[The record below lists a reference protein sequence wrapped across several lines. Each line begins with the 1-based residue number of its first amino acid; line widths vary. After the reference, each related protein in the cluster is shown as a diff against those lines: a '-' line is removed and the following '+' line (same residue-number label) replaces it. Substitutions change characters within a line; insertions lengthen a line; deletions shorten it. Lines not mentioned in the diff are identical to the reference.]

1 MHIWSLAQCLL
12 KLGHK
17 VVIITHAYDDRKGIR
32 YMNNGLKVYYCPLL
46 TFFDQD
52 VWPTL
57 FAFFPLFRSILIRE
71 QINVVHTHQATSVMS
86 IECALYARTMGY
98 KLVYTDH
105 SLFGF
110 ADAASIHINQV
121 MRFILSDFDHGICVS
136 NTCRENLALRA
147 RLHPIMLST
156 IPNAVDPDKFTP
168 DPSQR
173 RRGDGED
180 GRINV
185 VIVSRLVYRKGI
197 DLVAKVIP
205 VICARY
211 PRVHFIVGGDGNKKL
226 LLEEM
231 REKHQLQDRV
241 EMLGRVPHVHVRNVL
256 VRGHIF
262 LNCSLTESFCIA
274 ILEAASCGLF
284 VVSTCVGGVPE
295 VLPPSM
301 TKFAEPTAESIIAAI
316 GAALP
321 LAEKVVPAEFHKRVR
336 HMYSWMDVARRTETV
351 YDRVREST
359 MPTFAERLW
368 RYSTV
373 GGTVAGWLCCFT
385 VSVIY
390 LVWRIIEWVWPRD
403 GIELASN
410 FPTRQ
415 HMEDHKSDHGRR

>member
-1 MHIWSLAQCLL
+1 MKFANYNMHICA
-12 KLGHK
+12 
-17 VVIITHAYDDRKGIR
+17 R
-32 YMNNGLKVYYCPLL
+32 
-46 TFFDQD
+46 
-52 VWPTL
+52 TL
-57 FAFFPLFRSILIRE
+57 FGICLSCPAFYT
-71 QINVVHTHQATSVMS
+71 NHTRQN
-86 IECALYARTMGY
+86 RY

-147 RLHPIMLST
+147 RLHPILLST

-168 DPSQR
+168 DQR
-173 RRGDGED
+173 RGGDEKD
-180 GRINV
+180 NRINV

-241 EMLGRVPHVHVRNVL
+241 EMLGRVPHAHVRDVL

-301 TKFAEPTAESIIAAI
+301 IKFAEPTAESLIAAI

-321 LAEKVVPAEFHKRVR
+321 LAEKVVPAEFHQRVSKASCLWLFVHIPLCR
-336 HMYSWMDVARRTETV
+336 CVILVSVRSWYTTCEE
-351 YDRVREST
+351 YCY
-359 MPTFAERLW
+359 RLCH
-368 RYSTV
+368 RAQSR
-373 GGTVAGWLCCFT
+373 ACFT
-385 VSVIY
+385 CTCTGC
-390 LVWRIIEWVWPRD
+390 LFD
-403 GIELASN
+403 
-410 FPTRQ
+410 
-415 HMEDHKSDHGRR
+415 

>member
-1 MHIWSLAQCLL
+1 MKLANWAQLYMCSLPCLSYEHRHYLTHPALPTNYAQQN
-12 KLGHK
+12 
-17 VVIITHAYDDRKGIR
+17 R
-32 YMNNGLKVYYCPLL
+32 
-46 TFFDQD
+46 
-52 VWPTL
+52 
-57 FAFFPLFRSILIRE
+57 
-71 QINVVHTHQATSVMS
+71 
-86 IECALYARTMGY
+86 Y

-147 RLHPIMLST
+147 RLHPILLST

-173 RRGDGED
+173 RRGDEGED
-180 GRINV
+180 RINV

-211 PRVHFIVGGDGNKKL
+211 SRVHFIVGGDGNKKL

-241 EMLGRVPHVHVRNVL
+241 EMLGRVPHAHVRDVL

-301 TKFAEPTAESIIAAI
+301 IKFAEPTAESLIAAI

-321 LAEKVVPAEFHKRVR
+321 LAEKVVPAEFHQRVSK
-336 HMYSWMDVARRTETV
+336 YFVFVACV
-351 YDRVREST
+351 
-359 MPTFAERLW
+359 F
-368 RYSTV
+368 
-373 GGTVAGWLCCFT
+373 C
-385 VSVIY
+385 VSVRSTS
-390 LVWRIIEWVWPRD
+390 V
-403 GIELASN
+403 S
-410 FPTRQ
+410 
-415 HMEDHKSDHGRR
+415 